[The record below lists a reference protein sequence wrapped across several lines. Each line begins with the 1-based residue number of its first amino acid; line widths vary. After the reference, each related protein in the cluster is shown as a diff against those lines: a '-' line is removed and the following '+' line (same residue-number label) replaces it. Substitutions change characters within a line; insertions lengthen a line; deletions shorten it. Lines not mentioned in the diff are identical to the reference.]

1 MQKYFPSLT
10 FELFQPI
17 ALFGSFFVLCQS
29 FIKRQLVILVL
40 LFLFTAIGWLTAD
53 VLGLS
58 EKLLNK
64 ISETYGEAARD
75 RLLNWQAV
83 VLYDGVDQSEEQ
95 KLETVNTF
103 FNQNARFVND
113 IDHWKMVDYWATP
126 VEFLATNGGDCE
138 DFSIAK
144 YFTLKEMGVPVEK
157 MRIMYVK
164 ALDYNQAHMVL
175 TYYPTPDAEP
185 VILDNLINEI
195 KLASSRTDL
204 VPVYSFNADGLW
216 ISKERGKG
224 RRVGNSDRIK
234 LWRDLGLR
242 IKNQAN

>member
-1 MQKYFPSLT
+1 MQKYFSPPS
-10 FELFQPI
+10 F
-17 ALFGSFFVLCQS
+17 ALFDHTRLFCSFFVLCYR

-40 LFLFTAIGWLTAD
+40 LFFFTAIGWLTAD

-64 ISETYGEAARD
+64 ISETYGEAAKD
-75 RLLNWQAV
+75 RLLDWQAV

-103 FNQNARFVND
+103 FNKNARFVDD
-113 IDHWKMVDYWATP
+113 IDHWKTEDYWATP
-126 VEFLATNGGDCE
+126 VEFLSTNGGDCE

-164 ALDYNQAHMVL
+164 AVELNQAHMVL
-175 TYYPTPDAEP
+175 TYYSSPDAEP
-185 VILDNLINEI
+185 VVLDNLINEI

>member
-1 MQKYFPSLT
+1 MQKYFSLFT
-10 FELFQPI
+10 LELFHPI
-17 ALFGSFFVLCQS
+17 ALFCSFFVLCQRL
-29 FIKRQLVILVL
+29 IKKQLSTLILL
-40 LFLFTAIGWLTAD
+40 LFFTVVGWLAAD

-64 ISETYGEAARD
+64 ISETYGEAAKD
-75 RLLNWQAV
+75 RLLDWQAV
-83 VLYDGVDQSEEQ
+83 VLYDGVGQSEEE
-95 KLETVNTF
+95 KLETVNNF
-103 FNQNARFVND
+103 FNKNARFVND
-113 IDHWKMVDYWATP
+113 IDHWNMVDYWATP
-126 VEFLATNGGDCE
+126 VEFLSTNGGDCE

-216 ISKERGKG
+216 IAKERGKG
-224 RRVGNSDRIK
+224 RRVGSSERIS